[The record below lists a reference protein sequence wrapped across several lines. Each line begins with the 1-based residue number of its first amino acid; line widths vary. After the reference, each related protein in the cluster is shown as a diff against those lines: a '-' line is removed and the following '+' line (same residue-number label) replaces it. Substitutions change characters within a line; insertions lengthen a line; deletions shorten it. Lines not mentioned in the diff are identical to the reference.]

1 MPFDLTR
8 CHCRAAMRHRTLIA
22 KLGGPGKVAG
32 LLGLSPNTP
41 CKWRTR
47 GIPPEYWLAL
57 ARAAR
62 EQGIKITAEDIERN
76 SPLQRRL
83 RPQVIPSLTH
93 A

>member
-1 MPFDLTR
+1 MQMAYARHPTR
-8 CHCRAAMRHRTLIA
+8 
-22 KLGGPGKVAG
+22 
-32 LLGLSPNTP
+32 
-41 CKWRTR
+41 
-47 GIPPEYWLAL
+47 YWLAL

>member
-1 MPFDLTR
+1 MQMAYARHPTR
-8 CHCRAAMRHRTLIA
+8 VT
-22 KLGGPGKVAG
+22 
-32 LLGLSPNTP
+32 
-41 CKWRTR
+41 
-47 GIPPEYWLAL
+47 WLAL

-62 EQGIKITAEDIERN
+62 EQGITVTAEDIERN